1 MTGDYFPGFY
11 AAHQVLRLILCIKVS
26 RQVVLGTLAIPKYAK
41 V

>member
-1 MTGDYFPGFY
+1 MAGDYLKGFY
-11 AAHQVLRLILCIKVS
+11 AAHQVLRLILCMEVS